1 MLSSGRL
8 RRGKLPYLGGT
19 PRRGDIPFP
28 AQGRIRPAAS
38 GLREGRQL
46 SPAAQVRVRPS
57 SVACGDTFPQGK
69 AVRAAGTIGHSQ
81 PPSLREVDS
90 PLCGEDGRS
99 VTISSSIGR
108 ASMNSTP
115 AGAPRS
121 SLGEGAR
128 SSVPRPSCPAGRF
141 TTRSVNSCSEGT
153 IHAPGRAQ
161 FIPRPPAGLL
171 DFLPSLYYCQ
181 SREYSKPK
189 GASP

>member
-19 PRRGDIPFP
+19 PRLGDIPFP

-69 AVRAAGTIGHSQ
+69 AVRAAGTTGHS
-81 PPSLREVDS
+81 D
-90 PLCGEDGRS
+90 
-99 VTISSSIGR
+99 GR

-153 IHAPGRAQ
+153 IQAPGRAQ

>member
-8 RRGKLPYLGGT
+8 RRGKLPYLGGPSPGRHSFPRARKDT
-19 PRRGDIPFP
+19 PRGE
-28 AQGRIRPAAS
+28 RPA
-38 GLREGRQL
+38 RGRQL

-69 AVRAAGTIGHSQ
+69 AVRAAGTTGHS
-81 PPSLREVDS
+81 D
-90 PLCGEDGRS
+90 
-99 VTISSSIGR
+99 GR

-153 IHAPGRAQ
+153 IQAPGRAQ
-161 FIPRPPAGLL
+161 FIPRHPAGLL